1 LKRTYRHFVWDILE
15 NVRDSIAFTTEVSA
29 EVFFKDRMRQKAVE
43 RCITVIG
50 EAAKR
55 IPKELQTR
63 FSEVPWSDM
72 ARTRDKII
80 HHYEGV
86 DVIIMYKIVTQSLP
100 LIEEPLQ
107 KMFDTLTAEEIEAT

>member
-1 LKRTYRHFVWDILE
+1 MKRTCRHFVWDILE
-15 NVRDSIAFTTEVSA
+15 NIRDAITFAGDVA
-29 EVFFKDRMRQKAVE
+29 PEVFFKDRMRQKAVE

-55 IPKELQTR
+55 IPKELQVR

-100 LIEEPLQ
+100 AIEEPLQ
-107 KMFDTLTAEEIEAT
+107 RMFDTLTAEELEA